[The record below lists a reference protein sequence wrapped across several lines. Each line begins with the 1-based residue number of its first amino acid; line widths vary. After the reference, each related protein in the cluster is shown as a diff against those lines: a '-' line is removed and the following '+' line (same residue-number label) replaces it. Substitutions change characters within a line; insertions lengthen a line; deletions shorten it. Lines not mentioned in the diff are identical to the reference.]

1 MLMRLAKPQRTQ
13 SILKQEVLQGF
24 YQTTVQIKLV
34 VILVLAWVAI
44 EHDMRLVL
52 PRRSLQTAISTG
64 DLNLHSPSSWWNTC
78 RAVRDFPLFFSHQP
92 QAKAI
97 QVTPIYPNNPQH
109 IQTPSNTEIP
119 ITNRRYPSTF
129 FSMPYGCIWK
139 LGYAKWL
146 PF

>member
-1 MLMRLAKPQRTQ
+1 MFMRLAKPQRTQ

-64 DLNLHSPSSWWNTC
+64 DLNLHSPPEADETH
-78 RAVRDFPLFFSHQP
+78 AEL
-92 QAKAI
+92 
-97 QVTPIYPNNPQH
+97 
-109 IQTPSNTEIP
+109 
-119 ITNRRYPSTF
+119 
-129 FSMPYGCIWK
+129 
-139 LGYAKWL
+139 
-146 PF
+146 